1 MWELIKIERSSPF
14 SIKSLSISN
23 NSSLA
28 ITSNPAVGSSRIN
41 NFALCE
47 TATKTF
53 TFAFIPVE
61 KSFILLFRG
70 SWNFLTCSIKNDLSK
85 FWYKLSIIGIISL
98 IVKYP
103 LKPESERTTP
113 KSCLSFAVKSCNDFP
128 RILIVPLSKEI
139 SPKIALNVVLF
150 PAPFWP
156 IKPVTWPFF
165 TSREQS
171 SEKFS

>member
-1 MWELIKIERSSPF
+1 MWELIKIERSSSF

-113 KSCLSFAVKSCNDFP
+113 KSCLSFAV
-128 RILIVPLSKEI
+128 
-139 SPKIALNVVLF
+139 NVVLF